1 MDEVVSNSLCTIEKD
16 VACSGL
22 SFAPFVR
29 NNHIAQT
36 EKLTPSK
43 AKSAHRSGDI
53 CSLALVNKNWT
64 RDSKNMSQK
73 MGCGTTHADVLTGYD
88 ESSCKTSAT
97 LDSAPRNA
105 LEVLPTVRNS

>member
-1 MDEVVSNSLCTIEKD
+1 MSESSYNGSFFIGGTIWH
-16 VACSGL
+16 SG
-22 SFAPFVR
+22 FARTNIIFLAFFDTNLIFYLP
-29 NNHIAQT
+29 NI
-36 EKLTPSK
+36 
-43 AKSAHRSGDI
+43 
-53 CSLALVNKNWT
+53 ALVNKNWT

>member
-1 MDEVVSNSLCTIEKD
+1 MRQTIHKLFWVWEFDKEEKWLNEM
-16 VACSGL
+16 AARG
-22 SFAPFVR
+22 F
-29 NNHIAQT
+29 
-36 EKLTPSK
+36 
-43 AKSAHRSGDI
+43 
-53 CSLALVNKNWT
+53 ALVNKNWT